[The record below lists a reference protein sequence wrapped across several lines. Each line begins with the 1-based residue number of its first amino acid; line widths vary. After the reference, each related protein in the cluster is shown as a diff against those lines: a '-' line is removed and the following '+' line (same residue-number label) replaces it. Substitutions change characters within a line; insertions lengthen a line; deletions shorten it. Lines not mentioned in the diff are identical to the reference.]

1 MMTVPN
7 RFIHPS
13 TRYPGPLAK
22 ALTQE
27 PATSDFSRACNPSLT
42 TPRHVP
48 ILSDFATL
56 STVITYR
63 HHNLVLIVMFT
74 RILVA
79 VDGSPHSEKALEYAV
94 DLGKKYNAKLM
105 IVHVVL
111 RRFYAV
117 TPSEAGVLATTVFVK
132 EMEAEGREIITR
144 AEAYA
149 KSTGADYECKMLQGV
164 PAEEIVKA
172 AQSEKV
178 DLIVIGSRGLS
189 EVRAFLLGSVSDKVS
204 HHAKC
209 PTLIV
214 K

>member
-1 MMTVPN
+1 M
-7 RFIHPS
+7 
-13 TRYPGPLAK
+13 
-22 ALTQE
+22 
-27 PATSDFSRACNPSLT
+27 FS
-42 TPRHVP
+42 
-48 ILSDFATL
+48 
-56 STVITYR
+56 
-63 HHNLVLIVMFT
+63 

-79 VDGSPHSEKALEYAV
+79 VDGSPFAEKALKTAV
-94 DLGKKYNAKLM
+94 DLTKICHGKL
-105 IVHVVL
+105 IILHVIL

-132 EMEAEGREIITR
+132 EMEAEGKEIITK
-144 AEAYA
+144 ADSYA
-149 KSTGADYECKMLQGV
+149 KSQGVDYECKLVQGV
-164 PAEEIVKA
+164 PAEEIVKT

-178 DLIVIGSRGLS
+178 DLIVMGSRGLT